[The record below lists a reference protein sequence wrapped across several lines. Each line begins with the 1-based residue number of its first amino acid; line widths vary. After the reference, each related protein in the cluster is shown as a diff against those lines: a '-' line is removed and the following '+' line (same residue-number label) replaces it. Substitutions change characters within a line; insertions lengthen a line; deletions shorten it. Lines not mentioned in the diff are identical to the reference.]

1 MIKQREFYKY
11 AKMACLHGFAVT
23 QSVLGSSTEMD
34 LTEDQK
40 KRLENAKK
48 RSHDESESGG
58 VSSTSMDVGSL
69 LLASLLKNQPGGG
82 GNPMLKLLGAKEDV
96 YPRFEARKKK
106 N

>member
-40 KRLENAKK
+40 KRLENA
-48 RSHDESESGG
+48 
-58 VSSTSMDVGSL
+58 
-69 LLASLLKNQPGGG
+69 LASKVDLATGK
-82 GNPMLKLLGAKEDV
+82 LKL
-96 YPRFEARKKK
+96 
-106 N
+106 